1 MLIYGSVIVAMY
13 RICTK
18 RHLSHIA
25 GAIGG

>member
-1 MLIYGSVIVAMY
+1 MLIYSPVIGVMY

-18 RHLSHIA
+18 RHLSPIA